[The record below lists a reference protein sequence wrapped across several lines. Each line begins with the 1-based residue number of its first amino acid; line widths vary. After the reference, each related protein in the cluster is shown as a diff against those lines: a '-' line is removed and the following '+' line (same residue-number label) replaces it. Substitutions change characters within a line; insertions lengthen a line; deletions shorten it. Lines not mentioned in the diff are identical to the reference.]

1 MGGQARL
8 KGWVGGGG
16 GGEGGGGRGAGIS
29 NSSTHVARRW
39 RGLTKCMAK
48 QGNVSDLFRKKS
60 TPLPKIKLVN
70 K

>member
-1 MGGQARL
+1 MYHGRTGTFE
-8 KGWVGGGG
+8 GVGGGG
-16 GGEGGGGRGAGIS
+16 GVREEGGGGRGAGIS
-29 NSSTHVARRW
+29 HVARRW